1 MTEHLGLT
9 HDEALEVWETKGKPM
24 GRCDYCLDFFPMTHF
39 KNPHITFL
47 DEICVKCFEE
57 NKEAGDYSKEQ
68 LKLWGEEE

>member
-1 MTEHLGLT
+1 
-9 HDEALEVWETKGKPM
+9 M